1 MPTSDGTR
9 RWWATFSESVSSRIW
24 PLPVAAVVAAVIAGI
39 LLPILDAAVDDE
51 LSPFLASIL
60 FSGGTDAARAV
71 LTTIAGSLITATSL
85 TFSLTV
91 VALQLASNQASPRVL
106 RTFSSDRMVHVTL
119 ATFLATFAYALT
131 VLRTVSDTGDQVPR
145 IAVTVAFVLAL
156 TSVVMLVVFL
166 AHLASRLRVETMLR
180 DVHRETVRTISLVG
194 ADDRRAAPA
203 PDRPDDARVVLA
215 RRSGFVTG
223 IERDR
228 MIAAAREH
236 GALVRELRQVG
247 ASVIEGSP
255 LAEWWPASGE
265 PRRSATD
272 AAGDRVEVADRS
284 ALESAIVE
292 AYQVGYERTS
302 PQDIGFG
309 LRQLAD
315 IAAKALSPGVNDP
328 TTAVHALSHI
338 AALLGDLAEL
348 PGAPAAYADED
359 GTARVIPVRHDFAEL
374 VEVGVQQVRRYGAAD
389 PDVAARLFA
398 LIEDVARR
406 TTRPEQRAVLE
417 LQLDRLVS
425 SVAAADYDAHERA
438 GFARRAEDARDVL
451 ARAAG
456 STSV

>member
-1 MPTSDGTR
+1 
-9 RWWATFSESVSSRIW
+9 
-24 PLPVAAVVAAVIAGI
+24 
-39 LLPILDAAVDDE
+39 
-51 LSPFLASIL
+51 
-60 FSGGTDAARAV
+60 
-71 LTTIAGSLITATSL
+71 
-85 TFSLTV
+85 
-91 VALQLASNQASPRVL
+91 
-106 RTFSSDRMVHVTL
+106 
-119 ATFLATFAYALT
+119 

-156 TSVVMLVVFL
+156 TSVVMLVLFL

-194 ADDRRAAPA
+194 TDDRPTAAA
-203 PDRPDDARVVLA
+203 PDRPDDARIVNA

-223 IERDR
+223 IDRDR
-228 MIAAAREH
+228 MIAAAHEH
-236 GALVRELRQVG
+236 GAVVRELRKVG

-255 LAEWWPASGE
+255 IAEWWPAAAASE
-265 PRRSATD
+265 QTTTD
-272 AAGDRVEVADRS
+272 ASPDPATRADRS
-284 ALESAIVE
+284 ALEGAIAE
-292 AYQVGYERTS
+292 AYQVGYERTT

-309 LRQLAD
+309 IRQLAD

-348 PGAPAAYADED
+348 PEAPPAYADED

-398 LIEDVARR
+398 LVEDVARR
-406 TTRPEQRAVLE
+406 TTRPEQRAVLQ

-438 GFARRAEDARDVL
+438 GFARTAEEARDVL
-451 ARAAG
+451 AQAAG
-456 STSV
+456 STSA